1 MTSPQTTARGTCSP
15 TTDHRLYPNP
25 RSAAKLSTTVIH
37 ALADVT
43 GRDVSDIEAGLR
55 GTVDLFALDRIF
67 SLTDSA
73 NTPNHVAFT
82 VSDYR
87 VTVYSS
93 GQIIITPSVR
103 PRNPQLPGRGPS
115 SRRNRHPLGTRDA
128 PAVGPYSDSY
138 NQEGLKFRSV
148 LLIRP

>member
-1 MTSPQTTARGTCSP
+1 MTSSQTTARGTCSP
-15 TTDHRLYPNP
+15 TTDHRIYHNP

-43 GRDVSDIEAGLR
+43 ERDISDIEAGLR

-93 GQIIITPSVR
+93 DRSSSHPPFGPATHNYPGEVR
-103 PRNPQLPGRGPS
+103 PVAAIAIP
-115 SRRNRHPLGTRDA
+115 
-128 PAVGPYSDSY
+128 
-138 NQEGLKFRSV
+138 
-148 LLIRP
+148 